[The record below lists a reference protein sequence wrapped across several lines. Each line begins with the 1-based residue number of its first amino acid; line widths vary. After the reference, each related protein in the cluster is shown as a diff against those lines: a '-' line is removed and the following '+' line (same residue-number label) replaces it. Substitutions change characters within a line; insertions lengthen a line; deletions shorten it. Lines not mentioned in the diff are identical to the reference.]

1 MPSDHES
8 PIRTLLTESN
18 SLDSTNDIDYLLGL
32 IGEAI
37 RCDEG
42 FADDTE
48 RAQWVVAQWSQEVGY
63 QPDLSAYPVGKTVPR
78 GTVPPRLSERGLE
91 DAHV

>member
-1 MPSDHES
+1 MASEQEGAV
-8 PIRTLLTESN
+8 RTLLSESN
-18 SLDSTNDIDYLLGL
+18 NLDSTNDIDYLLGL

-37 RCDEG
+37 RSDKG
-42 FADDTE
+42 FTDDTE

-63 QPDLSAYPVGKTVPR
+63 QPDLTEYPTGKTVPR